1 MINSIEYVPQRGD
14 AIWINFNPQ
23 AGHEQAGHRPAVVLS
38 PGAYNGKTG
47 LAILC
52 PVTNQVKGYPFEVIV
67 PAGLDV
73 TGVILADQV
82 KSMDWRARNAALICP
97 LPAATVD
104 AILQRVGTLLTTE
117 DGI

>member
-1 MINSIEYVPQRGD
+1 MRNSTEYVPHRGD

-23 AGHEQAGHRPAVVLS
+23 VDHEQAGRRPAVVLS
-38 PGAYNGKTG
+38 PSAYNSKTS

-52 PVTNQVKGYPFEVIV
+52 PITNQVKEYPFEVTV
-67 PAGLDV
+67 PARLDV

-97 LPAATVD
+97 LPLETVD
-104 AILQRVGTLLTTE
+104 AILQRIGILLTRE
-117 DGI
+117 NEN